1 MAPGVNTF
9 SRAKAHWR
17 TSGGPRPLRSLQ
29 YVLGFPWLS
38 DKDRSTVEEANFTVF
53 KSFEICCIRNDFLKP
68 FLLEHPEQLGVVND
82 FVPASIWDFDEF
94 KQLLLRDGV
103 QTAAFFQC
111 QWEAASSKPTR
122 FVWGSTDFTDATLFA
137 GVPQLDAHSRYRGPL
152 PPSCG
157 HRHEVR
163 LLGKDS
169 ANTWAYLGVC
179 LSCLSSAH
187 VRLAGQEHAASLSR

>member
-1 MAPGVNTF
+1 MFGQEVDLLGEYWREHAGATLSAELLLLIQKASFAFMAPGVSTF

-38 DKDRSTVEEANFTVF
+38 DKDRSTVEEANFIVF
-53 KSFEICCIRNDFLKP
+53 KSFEICCIRNDLLKP
-68 FLLEHPEQLGVVND
+68 FLLERPEQLGVVND

-122 FVWGSTDFTDATLFA
+122 FVWGSTDFADATF
-137 GVPQLDAHSRYRGPL
+137 
-152 PPSCG
+152 
-157 HRHEVR
+157 
-163 LLGKDS
+163 LLV
-169 ANTWAYLGVC
+169 YL
-179 LSCLSSAH
+179 S
-187 VRLAGQEHAASLSR
+187 